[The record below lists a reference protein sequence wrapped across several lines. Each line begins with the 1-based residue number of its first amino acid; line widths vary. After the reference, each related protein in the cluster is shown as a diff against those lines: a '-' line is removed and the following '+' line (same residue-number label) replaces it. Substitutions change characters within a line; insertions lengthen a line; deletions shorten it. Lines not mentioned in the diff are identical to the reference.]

1 MTVKAIKEAAKR
13 AVQEDH
19 YWDLLRSI
27 EWMMEY
33 ELITYKEYKRLDE
46 ELLNARRAK
55 EAREEECEGKEDHEA
70 LL

>member
-1 MTVKAIKEAAKR
+1 MTVKAIKEAARR
-13 AVQEDH
+13 AAENGH

-46 ELLNARRAK
+46 ELLKARKAK
-55 EAREEECEGKEDHEA
+55 EAMEAECEGREDHEA
-70 LL
+70 LF